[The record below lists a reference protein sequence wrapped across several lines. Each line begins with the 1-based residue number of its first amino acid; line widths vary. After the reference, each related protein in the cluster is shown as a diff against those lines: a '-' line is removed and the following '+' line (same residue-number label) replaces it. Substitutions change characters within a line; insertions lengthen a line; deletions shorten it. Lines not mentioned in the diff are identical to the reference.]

1 MKKVKLVTT
10 LAFLF
15 CLFANLNYSQ
25 TKKWTLEECIFYA
38 LEHNIAVKQLEL
50 QKQNSE
56 IDLNTVRNSRLPN
69 LNSSVGQNWNFGR
82 TQTQS
87 GLYENQNQSNTN
99 FSISSSIP
107 LFTGFRIPNEI
118 AKNELDLQAAVKNL
132 EKAKDDLALNIASLF
147 LQVLFNKELL
157 KINEEQLAFTK
168 YQVERTKELVRYE
181 KIPAAQL
188 SDIEAQAAND
198 EVAVIQADN
207 NLKLALLDL
216 KQSLELEQTEE
227 FDISIPEFGDV
238 LTNYIGN
245 LQSPSVVFENAVQ
258 TKPAVKEQE
267 LRVASAEKMLK
278 IAESGYYPS
287 LNFNIGY
294 GTNYFFL
301 YSKSFTNRTLSEQ
314 LKNNGSEYIGFSLNI
329 PIFNRYSVR
338 NQVKS
343 ARLNID
349 NQQLVLENT
358 KKTLFKEIQT
368 AYQNAIA
375 AQEKYKAS
383 GKAITAA
390 SESFDAANIKYEN
403 GKSTVF
409 EFNEAK
415 NRLLKSQS
423 ESIQA
428 KYDYIFRT
436 KILDFYNGIPIKL

>member
-1 MKKVKLVTT
+1 MKKFIVIT
-10 LAFLF
+10 LALLL
-15 CLFANLNYSQ
+15 CPFANYAQ
-25 TKKWTLEECIFYA
+25 TRKWTLEECIVYA
-38 LEHNIAVKQLEL
+38 IEHNINVKQLEL

-56 IDLNTVRNSRLPN
+56 IDLNTVQNSRLPN
-69 LNSSVGQNWNFGR
+69 LNSSTGQNWNFGR

-107 LFTGFRIPNEI
+107 LFTGFRIQNEI
-118 AKNELDLQAAVKNL
+118 ARNELDLQAAVKNL
-132 EKAKDDLALNIASLF
+132 EKAKDNLALNIASLF

-157 KINEEQLAFTK
+157 KINEEQLTFTK

-181 KIPAAQL
+181 KAPAAQL

-216 KQSLELEQTEE
+216 KQSLELEQTAE
-227 FDISIPEFGDV
+227 FDVSIPEFGDV
-238 LTNYIGN
+238 LTDYTGSI
-245 LQSPSVVFENAVQ
+245 QSPYTVFENAVQ
-258 TKPAVKEQE
+258 TKPAIKEQE
-267 LRVASAEKMLK
+267 LRVASAEKAFK
-278 IAESGYYPS
+278 IAQSGYYPN
-287 LNFNIGY
+287 LNLNVGY

-301 YSKSFTNRTLSEQ
+301 YSKDFTNRTLSEQ
-314 LKNNGSEYIGFSLNI
+314 LKNNGSEYIGLSLNI
-329 PIFNRYSVR
+329 PIFSRYSVR

-343 ARLNID
+343 ARLNIE
-349 NQQLVLENT
+349 NQHLILENT

-368 AYQNAIA
+368 AYQNALA
-375 AQEKYKAS
+375 AQEKYRAS

-390 SESFDAANIKYEN
+390 SESFEAANIKYEN

-415 NRLLKSQS
+415 NRLMKSQS
-423 ESIQA
+423 EAVQA

-436 KILDFYNGIPIKL
+436 KILDFYNGMPIKL

>member
-1 MKKVKLVTT
+1 MKKYIVTT
-10 LAFLF
+10 LVFILYS
-15 CLFANLNYSQ
+15 LANHAQ
-25 TKKWTLEECIFYA
+25 TKQWTLEECIFYA

-50 QKQNSE
+50 QKQSSE
-56 IDLNTVRNSRLPN
+56 IDLNTARNSRLPN
-69 LNSSVGQNWNFGR
+69 LNSSATQNWNFGR
-82 TQTQS
+82 TQIQS

-132 EKAKDDLALNIASLF
+132 EKAKDNLALNIASLF
-147 LQVLFNKELL
+147 LQVLFSKELL
-157 KINEEQLAFTK
+157 KINEEQLSFSK

-181 KIPAAQL
+181 KVPAAQL

-216 KQSLELEQTEE
+216 KQSLELEQTTE
-227 FDISIPEFGDV
+227 FDVLIPTFGDI
-238 LTNYIGN
+238 LTDYVGSI
-245 LQSPSVVFENAVQ
+245 QSPQVVFENAVQ

-267 LRVASAEKMLK
+267 LRVASAEKTLK
-278 IAESGYYPS
+278 IAESGYYPNLS
-287 LNFNIGY
+287 FSAGY

-301 YSKSFTNRTLSEQ
+301 YNRDYTNRKLSEQ
-314 LKNNGSEYIGFSLNI
+314 LKNNGGEYIGFSLNI
-329 PIFNRYSVR
+329 PIFNRYTVR

-349 NQQLVLENT
+349 NQHLVLENT

-368 AYQNAIA
+368 AYQNALA
-375 AQEKYKAS
+375 AQEKYHAA

-390 SESFDAANIKYEN
+390 SESFDAAKTRYES

-423 ESIQA
+423 EAVQS

-436 KILDFYNGIPIKL
+436 KILDFYNGREIKL